1 MHTVSLPHPNKFLI
15 IEPLDYPNPYNF
27 YTPHRH
33 DYFEIILVES
43 GSGHQL
49 IDFTRSELKTNHIY
63 VIYPG
68 QIHLLKRESA
78 NGLIIQFKKEIFEHI
93 FPIQHHYLYLHESE
107 ISVSPSDF
115 RHLYG
120 LAQSIFTLSND
131 AHLSPLSIH
140 KSYSYLQIILISIIE
155 FFNTNPHQTAGNFAG
170 QFLQLVSQHVRA
182 KKKVADYSEMMHL
195 STDRLTALCKDAF
208 GITPLRL
215 IHEELLLEIKRLM
228 VLGNL
233 SLKEITYE
241 MNFDS
246 TANFSAFIKTATGKT
261 PSELQRSLKSD

>member
-1 MHTVSLPHPNKFLI
+1 MDIVSLPHPNKFLI
-15 IEPLDYPNPYNF
+15 IEPLDYANPYDF
-27 YTPHRH
+27 HTPHRH

-43 GSGHQL
+43 GSGNQL
-49 IDFTRSELKTNHIY
+49 IDFTKSELKPNHIY
-63 VIYPG
+63 VVYPG
-68 QIHLLKRESA
+68 QIHLLKRENA

-93 FPIQHHYLYLHESE
+93 FPIQHHYLYSQESE
-107 ISVSPSDF
+107 TAVTPNDF
-115 RHLYG
+115 KHLYG
-120 LAQSIFTLSND
+120 LVQTIFTLSNNEN
-131 AHLSPLSIH
+131 LSPLSIH
-140 KSYSYLQIILISIIE
+140 KLYSYLQIILISIIE
-155 FFNTNPHQTAGNFAG
+155 FSNRNTHQTASNFAG

-182 KKKVADYSEMMHL
+182 KKKVADYSEMMNL
-195 STDRLTALCKDAF
+195 SPDRLTSLCKDAF

-233 SLKEITYE
+233 SLKEISYE

-261 PSELQRSLKSD
+261 PSELQSILKNE